1 MSLKSSQE
9 AVLLDN
15 PDPGTTIVLLT
26 RIRILY
32 LDSKS
37 LHIKIKYDCLWMQE
51 AHGSADS

>member
-26 RIRILY
+26 RIRILPG
-32 LDSKS
+32 LKK
-37 LHIKIKYDCLWMQE
+37 LTNKNKV
-51 AHGSADS
+51 